1 MKNCRKTRRRDN
13 FKNITAI
20 VDTRALHANLNY
32 LREKSGT
39 DVMPVLKAN
48 AYGHGLV
55 EIARL
60 CRKFGANYIGV
71 ATVEEAMHLRDSG
84 DRGRILAWMYD
95 GLSDQVKLAV
105 QKNIEVAIFDAQH
118 IPIISESLTKRAKV
132 HLFVD
137 TGLNRS
143 GVPYEDA
150 FAAAQALLQNP
161 KFHLVGV
168 MSHLCCAGV
177 NDRETKAQYAR
188 FRKLRT
194 RLAAVGFQGMFHIS
208 ATEGILKYDNSD
220 FDMVR
225 SGDGLFGI
233 EESEDDHLTAV
244 MTLESKIVQ
253 LKTVNKHRGVGYFQ
267 TYKTRRDERIAVIP
281 AGYADFL
288 PCVPHEKLSVFV
300 NGSLRKV
307 LGVESMDQIVV
318 HANDSDKLGDK
329 VVFFGDRKKGVPS
342 AVAFAKMGGTFVLE
356 ILSHLGTRVRWL
368 YV

>member
-1 MKNCRKTRRRDN
+1 MKSRKTRRRNN
-13 FKNITAI
+13 FKNITAV
-20 VDTRALHANLNY
+20 VDTRALHANLTY
-32 LREKSGT
+32 LREKSQT

-60 CRKFGANYIGV
+60 CRKFGANYIGL
-71 ATVEEAMHLRDSG
+71 ATLEEAMHLRDSG

-95 GLSDQVKLAV
+95 ALSDQVKLAV
-105 QKNIEVAIFDAQH
+105 RKNIEIAIFDKAH
-118 IPIISESLTKRAKV
+118 IPIISGSLTKRAKV

-150 FAAAQALLQNP
+150 YAAAQLLIQDP
-161 KFHLVGV
+161 MFHLVGV

-177 NDRETKAQYAR
+177 NEQETKAQYAR
-188 FRKLRT
+188 FRALRA
-194 RLAAVGFQGMFHIS
+194 RLAAAGFVGMYHIS
-208 ATEGILKYDNSD
+208 ATQGILKYDNSD

-233 EESEDDHLTAV
+233 EESEDKHLSAV
-244 MTLESKIVQ
+244 MTLESILVQ
-253 LKTVNKHRGVGYFQ
+253 LKTVKKHRGVGYFQ
-267 TYKTRRDERIAVIP
+267 TYVTHRDERIAVIP

-288 PCVPHEKLSVFV
+288 PRVAHEKLSVFV

-329 VVFFGDRKKGVPS
+329 VVFFGDRNKGVPS
-342 AVAFAKMGGTFVLE
+342 AVQFAKMGGVYVLE
-356 ILSHLGTRVRWL
+356 ILSHLGPRVRWL